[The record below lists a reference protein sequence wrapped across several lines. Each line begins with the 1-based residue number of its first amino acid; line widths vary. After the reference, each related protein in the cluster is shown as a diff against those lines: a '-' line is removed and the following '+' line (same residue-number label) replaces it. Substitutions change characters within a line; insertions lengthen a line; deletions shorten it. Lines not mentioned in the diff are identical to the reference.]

1 MQIGCTKMHPII
13 LGFIII
19 EFILIGAVGLYCLER
34 PSATDRKGYFIFLKM
49 LILLNVVNGLIPNP
63 DLKITLAFQY
73 FLRNTIGFI
82 TVSYLPYLYFKKLNI
97 TRINKN
103 AKKVWSNRFLF
114 IAPYPMLFAILY
126 SICNDLEIANRFSLL
141 VPFLNNMT
149 LVAIAGK
156 NISDISEIR
165 EDGGKISMDL
175 FAFATILSWLFIYPI
190 IHLNGGK
197 ELETIL
203 INLGPIAL
211 NILLLHNWLKNKRL
225 ENETLQNYVSLAPSL
240 NLITDNCQNWGL
252 SERETEVVLLLCH
265 RFKRQQIADKL
276 FISIRTVDKHIERIF
291 LKTGVSSRDSLFE
304 KLNTVT

>member
-1 MQIGCTKMHPII
+1 MQIGCTKMNPII
-13 LGFIII
+13 LGVIII

-34 PSATDRKGYFIFLKM
+34 PSAKDRKGYFIFLIM
-49 LILLNVVNGLIPNP
+49 LVLLNITNGLIPNP
-63 DLKITLAFQY
+63 NLKIPLAFQY

-82 TVSYLPYLYFKKLNI
+82 TISYLPYLYFKKSNI
-97 TRINKN
+97 TKINRK
-103 AKKVWSNRFLF
+103 AKKVWSNSFLF
-114 IAPYPMLFAILY
+114 IAPYPILFSIIY
-126 SICNDLEIANRFSLL
+126 STCNDLEIAHRFSLF
-141 VPFLNNMT
+141 VPCLNNMT

-156 NISDISEIR
+156 NISDISEKQ
-165 EDGGKISMDL
+165 EDSGKISMDL

-203 INLGPIAL
+203 INLGPTAL

-225 ENETLQNYVSLAPSL
+225 ENETLQNSVSHVPSL
-240 NLITDNCQNWGL
+240 NLIIVNCQNYSL
-252 SERETEVVLLLCH
+252 SERETEVVILLCH
-265 RFKRQQIADKL
+265 HFKRQQIADKL

-304 KLNTVT
+304 KLNTMT